1 MFHPPSDFG
10 VSKSRAEDENYSKSE
25 SSDLSSD
32 SPCVNLPQGNSEI
45 ICQESVIP
53 GPRADN
59 KQILCEIRKDEYYA
73 CEMSNCNSG
82 KGSPSTNPFSK
93 MTWQKCGQPTATGAP
108 GPQDRTVTGTLNYGV
123 EHENGLMGVRGTE
136 PGVSGDHY
144 YQCSLSQNP
153 QRSHCT
159 GCQYVNLGG
168 LP

>member
-1 MFHPPSDFG
+1 MFQMKTILKAKAATYLVIALAVLLCAHLTEAK
-10 VSKSRAEDENYSKSE
+10 SKSA
-25 SSDLSSD
+25 
-32 SPCVNLPQGNSEI
+32 PAGNSEI

-159 GCQYVNLGG
+159 GCQHVKLGG
-168 LP
+168 PP